1 MLAINQLIK
10 ILLGVF
16 VVVAVAAGLYLFG
29 IYITDFFGNFPGGIE
44 EQEESVGVIDT
55 ERESIESQGD
65 DEVTGDGA
73 NENEKDDDSPVEFGS
88 AGSGA

>member
-16 VVVAVAAGLYLFG
+16 VVVAVATGLYLFG

-44 EQEESVGVIDT
+44 EKE
-55 ERESIESQGD
+55 ESIEVIINEGES
-65 DEVTGDGA
+65 TGEQESDGA
-73 NENEKDDDSPVEFGS
+73 TRDGENEINEKGDVPVEFGGL
-88 AGSGA
+88 GSGA